1 MNQDLFVVAVI
12 NIVIGIIVLLAG
24 YKLNKA
30 LISLCG
36 FIFGYQLLESI
47 VSNMDLTNGIV
58 IALSIVGGIIFATFS
73 FKLYLFGIFIA
84 IFLAVF
90 SICEMTIAID
100 NLKFIISIVVGIIA
114 GILGIKFTK
123 PIFIIMTSLSGGF
136 LIVNYLLQLFN
147 LNSRIVFF
155 IFGIV
160 ISMIGMK
167 VQFNTNKN

>member
-36 FIFGYQLLESI
+36 FIFGYQLLGSI

-147 LNSRIVFF
+147 LNSWIVFF

>member
-1 MNQDLFVVAVI
+1 MNQDLFVVAII

-36 FIFGYQLLESI
+36 FIFGYQLLGSI

-100 NLKFIISIVVGIIA
+100 NLKFVISIVAGIIA

-147 LNSRIVFF
+147 LNSWIVFF

>member
-1 MNQDLFVVAVI
+1 MNQDLFVVAVT

-36 FIFGYQLLESI
+36 FIFGYQLLGSI

-100 NLKFIISIVVGIIA
+100 NLKFIISIVAGIIA

-147 LNSRIVFF
+147 LNSWIVFF

>member
-36 FIFGYQLLESI
+36 FIFGYQLLGSI

>member
-36 FIFGYQLLESI
+36 FIFGYKLLESI

-147 LNSRIVFF
+147 LNSWIVFF

-167 VQFNTNKN
+167 VQFNTNKS

>member
-100 NLKFIISIVVGIIA
+100 NLKFIISIVAGIIA

-147 LNSRIVFF
+147 LNSWIVFF

>member
-36 FIFGYQLLESI
+36 FIFGYQLLGSI

-100 NLKFIISIVVGIIA
+100 NLKFVISIVAGIIA

-147 LNSRIVFF
+147 LNSWIVFF

>member
-147 LNSRIVFF
+147 LNSWIVFF

>member
-1 MNQDLFVVAVI
+1 MNQDLFVVAII

-36 FIFGYQLLESI
+36 FIFGYQLLGSI

-147 LNSRIVFF
+147 LNSWIVFF

>member
-36 FIFGYQLLESI
+36 FIFGYQLLGSI

-147 LNSRIVFF
+147 LNSWIVFF

-167 VQFNTNKN
+167 VQFNTNKS